1 MGSLITTRHNMVL
14 HNIVKLCRQIQF
26 HCNLEPTFRDI
37 RNARNRPDA
46 TLISGTPLIQSTM
59 IDVSI
64 IHPGSNSY
72 VNNIGQNKLGCA
84 SKREKDKINK
94 YQEIAYSEHM
104 KFIPLVMES
113 SGAFGKYF
121 IDFINQLSTQV
132 ADQRIM
138 SSKQFRHYAHST
150 IAFTLQRGN
159 SIIY

>member
-1 MGSLITTRHNMVL
+1 
-14 HNIVKLCRQIQF
+14 
-26 HCNLEPTFRDI
+26 
-37 RNARNRPDA
+37 
-46 TLISGTPLIQSTM
+46 
-59 IDVSI
+59 
-64 IHPGSNSY
+64 
-72 VNNIGQNKLGCA
+72 
-84 SKREKDKINK
+84 
-94 YQEIAYSEHM
+94 M

-159 SIIY
+159 SIIIKEFFSSLRAYTNYNNIDADNTFTSSSSINPIQSSTSEIVNSI